1 MRRVDGPPP
10 PAEFDIARSD
20 PADGVVNLELSGELD
35 LHTGFRLDRVLRA
48 VEDEGPQVIVVDLR
62 ELDLLDSTGLAKLV
76 AAHRRAA
83 DGGWRLAI
91 VRGGRL
97 VETVLKA
104 TRLDGYLD
112 VVSDPVEALPA
123 SSG

>member
-1 MRRVDGPPP
+1 MLRMASV
-10 PAEFDIARSD
+10 PAPEFDIARSE
-20 PADGVVNLELSGELD
+20 PAEGVVCLALSGELD
-35 LHTGFRLDRVLRA
+35 LNTGFRLERALRA
-48 VEDEGPQVIVVDLR
+48 VEEERPQVIVVDLR
-62 ELDLLDSTGLAKLV
+62 DLDLLDSTGLAKLV
-76 AAHRRAA
+76 AGHRRAA

-112 VVSDPVEALPA
+112 VVSDPAEALPA